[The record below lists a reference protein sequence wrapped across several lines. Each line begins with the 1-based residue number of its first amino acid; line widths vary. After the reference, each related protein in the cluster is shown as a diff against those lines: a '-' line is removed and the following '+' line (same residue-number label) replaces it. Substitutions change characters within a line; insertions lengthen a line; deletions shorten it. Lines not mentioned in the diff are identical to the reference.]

1 MFSMGESNR
10 TVGVKIVKHNKVTG
24 IYNCHEKKRKLGSKH
39 ARKDKNIDS
48 LLADL
53 RKSIIFLFLHTM
65 CKKNIGALRTQS

>member
-1 MFSMGESNR
+1 MGVSNK

-24 IYNCHEKKRKLGSKH
+24 INNCHKKKRKLGSKH

-53 RKSIIFLFLHTM
+53 GRSIVFLFLHTM
-65 CKKNIGALRTQS
+65 CKKNIGVLKTQS